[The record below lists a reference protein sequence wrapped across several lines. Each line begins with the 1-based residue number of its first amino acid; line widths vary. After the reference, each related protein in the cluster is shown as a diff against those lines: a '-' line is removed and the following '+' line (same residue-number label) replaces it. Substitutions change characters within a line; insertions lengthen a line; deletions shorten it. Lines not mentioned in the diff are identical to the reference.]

1 METGKLEA
9 LECVQGPHSVYK
21 GVSQLFHYI
30 TFHYRLLYFI
40 EVLSIQ
46 GAIKDTIIAYFF

>member
-40 EVLSIQ
+40 EVLSI
-46 GAIKDTIIAYFF
+46 